1 MVDVFVEQT
10 LTSNTSQGQSK
21 PSTLSTFLIVVVVAT
36 LSSCVAGACIGFG
49 WRIDKFAFLGV
60 IGFAI
65 FLTVQVYLKSFL
77 ACLVQALLTGYLA
90 YFVAN
95 PWLNWTIDN
104 LMDDAPSKALIVI
117 HGCLLYTSPSPRDQR
132 GSRMPSSA

>member
-95 PWLNWTIDN
+95 PWLN
-104 LMDDAPSKALIVI
+104 
-117 HGCLLYTSPSPRDQR
+117 
-132 GSRMPSSA
+132 